1 MHKLKIETKEENV
14 KKSFENCIRFYY
26 EGLTLKVL
34 VVQSKA
40 QKRQY
45 NSLPQTIYKH
55 NSTFPMPLVVTINI
69 PTLET
74 LSYIDYIVLQ

>member
-14 KKSFENCIRFYY
+14 KKSFENC

-55 NSTFPMPLVVTINI
+55 NSTFPTPLVVTINI